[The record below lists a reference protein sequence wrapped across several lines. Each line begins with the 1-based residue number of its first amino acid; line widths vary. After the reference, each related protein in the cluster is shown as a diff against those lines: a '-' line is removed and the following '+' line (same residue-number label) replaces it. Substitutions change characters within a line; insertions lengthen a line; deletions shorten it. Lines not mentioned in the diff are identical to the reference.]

1 MISFGG
7 GTLQYTA
14 ANTTDYSARFS
25 TAASQAISIDTNGQN
40 VTFAS
45 NLTSSGGSLAKTGAG
60 TLELT
65 GANTYDLGTTVGAG
79 GALLI
84 NNTTGSATGTGNV
97 TTPTLG
103 GSGSIVSSATS
114 ASVVVQN
121 ILNVGNVGDTGGQ
134 DLAINLT
141 GGSSSINLSG
151 TTLNFDLWTDFTSGT
166 SNAFPAADL
175 LNLNAGSINITGGT
189 LNVSALANV
198 GNTWAFNT
206 AWQLFNWNAVAPTGT
221 FSALNLPDLTTWDP
235 LAAWDTDNLYTT
247 GAIRVVLIPEPSRA
261 MLLLL
266 GLLGLG
272 FRRRRNRF

>member
-1 MISFGG
+1 
-7 GTLQYTA
+7 
-14 ANTTDYSARFS
+14 
-25 TAASQAISIDTNGQN
+25 
-40 VTFAS
+40 V
-45 NLTSSGGSLAKTGAG
+45 G

-65 GANTYDLGTTVGAG
+65 GANTYDLGTTVGAR

-84 NNTTGSATGTGNV
+84 NNTTGSATGTGDV

-103 GSGSIVSSATS
+103 GSGSIVSSAAS

-175 LNLNAGSINITGGT
+175 LSLNAGSINIGGT

-221 FSALNLPDLTTWDP
+221 FSALNLPDLSTWDP
-235 LAAWDTDNLYTT
+235 LASWDTSNLYTT
-247 GAIRVVLIPEPSRA
+247 GTIIVTPEPSRA

-266 GLLGLG
+266 GLLSLG